1 MSHYRVLIPTLAP
14 AQAGKLLRLA
24 TSFTAAPE
32 SGGTLLGIIEV
43 PPDHS
48 LARPPVPGEAY
59 RTLLAQT
66 TRIATRA
73 APPLAPLVRIAHVA
87 AQGIRESALETG
99 SNLLLLESGARD
111 DGLWTNALEDL
122 LYDPPCDVALLRTE
136 AAAPPITSILLA
148 VRGGPSAELAVQL
161 ARSIRASTGATLTL
175 LHIFDPRQ
183 SPEERAR
190 EEQTFASLTAQVNGP
205 VIELKGS
212 STNVRQ
218 AIVKEAQ
225 QHQLLIL
232 GATRSLMHRPMV
244 LGAPL
249 QRMLR
254 RLPGTVMIVKKAG
267 VPTPRPA
274 PARTETRAAITEQ
287 VDRWL
292 TENTFDSRE
301 FDDLQRLVDRKRR
314 QDLTISLAIPAMPGA
329 TGLSATLRSLKLAL
343 MGRTPLLDE
352 IVVIEI
358 GGSAASERAA
368 RVAGV
373 TVVRPA
379 DVLSRYG
386 SFPGSG
392 EAQWKSLHVL
402 KGDLICWIDPAGPPP
417 QPRLVTGLL
426 GPLLTD
432 PDIAYVTAFSR
443 RPPTAAPDPLTDFA
457 LRPLLNLLFPALS
470 GLIDPLSPDHA
481 GRRAVLESV
490 PFFTG
495 HGLAL
500 GLLLAIAS
508 AHGPRALAQV
518 EVGPRARREPADRQ
532 AMAFAQLQV
541 CLKYLGDRHRVQ
553 LVDQVNRTIK
563 QIQYEDERYWIA
575 QTELEDTERPPMVT
589 VPEYFLSRNP
599 GARPE
604 PV

>member
-14 AQAGKLLRLA
+14 VQAGKLLRLA
-24 TSFTAAPE
+24 TSFTTAPE
-32 SGGTLLGIIEV
+32 SRGTLLGIIEV
-43 PPDHS
+43 PPNHS

-73 APPLAPLVRIAHVA
+73 TTPLAPLVRIAHVA
-87 AQGIRESALETG
+87 AQGIREAALETG

-190 EEQTFASLTAQVNGP
+190 EEQTFASLAAQVNGP

-218 AIVKEAQ
+218 AIIREAQ
-225 QHQLLIL
+225 RHQLLIL

-274 PARTETRAAITEQ
+274 APRTETRAAITEQ

-301 FDDLQRLVDRKRR
+301 FDDLQRLVDRKQR
-314 QDLTISLAIPAMPGA
+314 QDLTISLAVPAMPGT
-329 TGLSATLRSLKLAL
+329 TGLSAALRGLKQAL
-343 MGRTPLLDE
+343 MGRTRLLDE
-352 IVVIEI
+352 IVVIDI
-358 GGSAASERAA
+358 SSAAPSERAA
-368 RVAGV
+368 RAAGV
-373 TVVRPA
+373 TVVRAA

-392 EAQWKSLHVL
+392 DAQWKSLHVL
-402 KGDLICWIDPAGPPP
+402 KGDLICWIDPAGPLP
-417 QPRLVTGLL
+417 QPRLVAGLL

-432 PDIAYVTAFSR
+432 PDIAYVTAFSP
-443 RPPTAAPDPLTDFA
+443 RPSTAVTDPLTDLA
-457 LRPLLNLLFPALS
+457 VRPLLNLLFPALS

-481 GRRAVLESV
+481 GRRAALESV

-495 HGLAL
+495 QGLAL

-508 AHGPRALAQV
+508 THGPRALAQV
-518 EVGPRARREPADRQ
+518 EVGPRARPEPAVWR
-532 AMAFAQLQV
+532 ATAFAQLQV
-541 CLKYLGDRHRVQ
+541 CLKYLGDRNRIQ
-553 LVDQVNRTIK
+553 LVEQVNRTIK
-563 QIQYEDERYWIA
+563 QIQYEDERYWIE
-575 QTELEDTERPPMVT
+575 QTELEDMERPPMVT

-604 PV
+604 PI

>member
-1 MSHYRVLIPTLAP
+1 VTHYRVLIPSLAP

-43 PPDHS
+43 PPNHS
-48 LARPPVPGEAY
+48 EARPPVPGEAY

-66 TRIATRA
+66 TRIAARA
-73 APPLAPLVRIAHVA
+73 TTPLAPLVRIAHVA
-87 AQGIRESALETG
+87 AQGIREAALETG

-190 EEQTFASLTAQVNGP
+190 EEQTFAGLTAQVNGP

-225 QHQLLIL
+225 RHQLLIL

-267 VPTPRPA
+267 VPTPRPVA
-274 PARTETRAAITEQ
+274 PRTETRAAVTEQ

-301 FDDLQRLVDRKRR
+301 FDDLQRLVDRKQR
-314 QDLTISLAIPAMPGA
+314 QGLSISLAVRAVPGA
-329 TGLSATLRSLKLAL
+329 TGLSVALRGLKQAL

-352 IVVIEI
+352 IVVIDI
-358 GGSAASERAA
+358 SGSAPSERAA
-368 RVAGV
+368 RAAGV
-373 TVVRPA
+373 TVVRA
-379 DVLSRYG
+379 TDVLSRYG

-392 EAQWKSLHVL
+392 DAQWKSLHVL

-417 QPRLVTGLL
+417 QPRLVAGLL

-443 RPPTAAPDPLTDFA
+443 RPPTAADPLTDFA
-457 LRPLLNLLFPALS
+457 VRPLLNLLFPALS

-518 EVGPRARREPADRQ
+518 EVGPPARREPSDRR
-532 AMAFAQLQV
+532 ATAFAQLQV

-563 QIQYEDERYWIA
+563 QIQYEDERYWIE

-599 GARPE
+599 GARPK

>member
-1 MSHYRVLIPTLAP
+1 VSHYRVLIPTLAP

-24 TSFTAAPE
+24 SSFTAAPE

-73 APPLAPLVRIAHVA
+73 TTPLAPLVRIAHVA
-87 AQGIRESALETG
+87 AQGIREAALETG

-190 EEQTFASLTAQVNGP
+190 EEQTFAGLSAQVNGP

-218 AIVKEAQ
+218 AIFKEAPR
-225 QHQLLIL
+225 HQLLIL

-301 FDDLQRLVDRKRR
+301 FDDLQRLLDRKQR
-314 QDLTISLAIPAMPGA
+314 QDLTISLAVTALPGA
-329 TGLSATLRSLKLAL
+329 TGLSAPLRGLKQAL
-343 MGRTPLLDE
+343 MGRMPLLDE

-358 GGSAASERAA
+358 SGSAASERATRA
-368 RVAGV
+368 AGV
-373 TVVRPA
+373 TVLRAA

-417 QPRLVTGLL
+417 QPRLVAGLL

-443 RPPTAAPDPLTDFA
+443 RPPTATDPLTDLA
-457 LRPLLNLLFPALS
+457 VRPLLNLLFPALS

-481 GRRAVLESV
+481 GRRAALEGV

-495 HGLAL
+495 QGLAL

-518 EVGPRARREPADRQ
+518 EVGPRAPRDPAERRAT
-532 AMAFAQLQV
+532 AFAQLQV
-541 CLKYLGDRHRVQ
+541 CLKYLGDRHRIQ

-563 QIQYEDERYWIA
+563 QIQYEDERYWIE
-575 QTELEDTERPPMVT
+575 QMELEDMERPPMVT
-589 VPEYFLSRNP
+589 VPEYFSSRNP

>member
-1 MSHYRVLIPTLAP
+1 VSHYRVLIPTLAP
-14 AQAGKLLRLA
+14 AQSSKLLRLA

-32 SGGTLLGIIEV
+32 SRGTLLGIIEV
-43 PPDHS
+43 PPDHA
-48 LARPPVPGEAY
+48 LPRGPDPGEAY

-73 APPLAPLVRIAHVA
+73 TTPLSPQVRIAHVA
-87 AQGIRESALETG
+87 AQGIREAALETG

-136 AAAPPITSILLA
+136 AAAPPITGILLA

-183 SPEERAR
+183 SPEDRAR
-190 EEQTFASLTAQVNGP
+190 EEQTFAGLRAQVDGP

-218 AIVKEAQ
+218 AIIKEAQ
-225 QHQLLIL
+225 RHQLLIL

-267 VPTPRPA
+267 VPTSRPA
-274 PARTETRAAITEQ
+274 VPRTETRAAITEQ

-301 FDDLQRLVDRKRR
+301 FDDLQRLVDRKQR
-314 QDLTISLAIPAMPGA
+314 QDLTISLAIPATPGA
-329 TGLSATLRSLKLAL
+329 TGLGAAVRGLKQAL
-343 MGRTPLLDE
+343 MGRTPLVDE
-352 IVVIEI
+352 IVVLDMA
-358 GGSAASERAA
+358 GAPRGERAFRA
-368 RVAGV
+368 AGV
-373 TVVRPA
+373 PVVRAA

-392 EAQWKSLHVL
+392 DAQWKSLHVL
-402 KGDLICWIDPAGPPP
+402 KGDLICWLDPAGPAL
-417 QPRLVTGLL
+417 QPRLVAGLL

-443 RPPTAAPDPLTDFA
+443 RPPTAAADPITD
-457 LRPLLNLLFPALS
+457 LGVRPLLNLLFPALS
-470 GLIDPLSPDHA
+470 GLVDPLSADRA
-481 GRRAVLESV
+481 GRRAVLETV

-508 AHGPRALAQV
+508 THGPRALAQV
-518 EVGPRARREPADRQ
+518 EVGPRARRDPADLR
-532 AMAFAQLQV
+532 ATAFAQLQV
-541 CLKYLGDRHRVQ
+541 CLKYLGDRHRIQ

-563 QIQYEDERYWIA
+563 QIQYEDERYWIE
-575 QTELEDTERPPMVT
+575 QQELEDMERPPMVT

-599 GARPE
+599 GARQGPG
-604 PV
+604 